1 MLNSDTKKIKAI
13 EQGVVIDQAMLTAKN
28 KTVRTWYSLRRQFL
42 PFYFLAPPKWRLKLR
57 AASKQE
63 RMQANFSLLG
73 AVRSGTTSLS
83 EYIIQHPCVALPL
96 TKEVKIGGLFS
107 KRLVEAQLPTV
118 SQQRKIEDK
127 YGKAITG
134 YCTPSMP
141 HMLLPY
147 LLKSLNKNMK
157 VFVMLRDPVDR
168 AFAHWRW
175 DQEISHRFFQDPLFE
190 HVPDF
195 STLIE
200 LEIQGMLNHANTQTV
215 QVSGVGGGYLQHSNY
230 LPFVAKLIET
240 FGRENIMFINS
251 SDFFEDPLKVVNDI
265 YQALELPE
273 YIPQA
278 VPVKNAGRK
287 ANLDP
292 EVEEKLRNFFQPI
305 NEKLFDLIGEEYD
318 W

>member
-1 MLNSDTKKIKAI
+1 MLNPDKKKIKAI

-28 KTVRTWYSLRRQFL
+28 RTVRSWYALRRQFL

-57 AASKQE
+57 AASNQE

-73 AVRSGTTSLS
+73 AVRSGTTALS
-83 EYIIQHPCVALPL
+83 EYIIQHPCVVLPL

-107 KRLVEAQLPTV
+107 KRLVEAQLPSV
-118 SQQRKIEDK
+118 SQRRKIEDK
-127 YGKAITG
+127 YGKAVTG
-134 YCTPSMP
+134 YCTPSIP

-157 VFVMLRDPVDR
+157 IFVMLRDPVER

-190 HVPDF
+190 YVPNF
-195 STLIE
+195 SALTE
-200 LEIQGMLNHANTQTV
+200 LEMHGMLNHANTQTV
-215 QVSGVGGGYLQHSNY
+215 QISGVGGGYLQQSNY
-230 LPFVAKLIET
+230 LPFVTKLIET

-251 SDFFEDPLKVVNDI
+251 SDFFEDPLKVVKDI
-265 YQALELPE
+265 YQALKLPE

-278 VPVKNAGRK
+278 VPVKNAGIK
-287 ANLDP
+287 AILDP

-305 NEKLFDLIGEEYD
+305 NEKLFNLIGEKYD